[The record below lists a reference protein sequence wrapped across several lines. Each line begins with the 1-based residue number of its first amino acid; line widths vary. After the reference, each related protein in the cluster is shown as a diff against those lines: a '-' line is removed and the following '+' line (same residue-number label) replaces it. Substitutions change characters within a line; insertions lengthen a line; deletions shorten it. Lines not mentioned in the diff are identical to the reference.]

1 MPFPTPWRLSAAGF
15 SFCVFLLVDCKNVY
29 QSPSNVI

>member
-1 MPFPTPWRLSAAGF
+1 MAVIRCGV
-15 SFCVFLLVDCKNVY
+15 SFCGFLFVNCKNVY